1 MADSKLELIG
11 NLPSFAILWLR
22 FMNVQSDEKL
32 RMSLS
37 KSSVTTES
45 FYKVSPFYFIQNMQL
60 FPDTGINLTC
70 LK

>member
-1 MADSKLELIG
+1 MADSKLEQIG

-32 RMSLS
+32 GVSLS

-45 FYKVSPFYFIQNMQL
+45 F
-60 FPDTGINLTC
+60 
-70 LK
+70 